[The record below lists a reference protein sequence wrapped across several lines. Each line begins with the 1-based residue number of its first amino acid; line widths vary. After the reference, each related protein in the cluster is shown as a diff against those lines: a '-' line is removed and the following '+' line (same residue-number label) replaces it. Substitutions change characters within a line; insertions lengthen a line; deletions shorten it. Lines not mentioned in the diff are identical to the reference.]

1 MDNPAGERKMKDQR
15 IVPISLVDPPDERKH
30 LKLGRQNADWRWL
43 PRLQPE
49 SLHQTPR
56 REIRIA

>member
-1 MDNPAGERKMKDQR
+1 MKDQR
-15 IVPISLVDPPDERKH
+15 IVPISLVDPPDERKY
-30 LKLGRQNADWRWL
+30 LRLGRQNADWRSL
-43 PRLQPE
+43 SRLQPE